1 MSEDKNEDTMPTTT
15 ESDLE
20 RLLGEVVN
28 TMETMIEH
36 NEDALNRYHVEH
48 TPREPG
54 RPYIPRLSLKRVTT
68 VDSMNDYRGQH
79 KCVHQTGE

>member
-1 MSEDKNEDTMPTTT
+1 MSKDKNEDTMSTTT

-20 RLLGEVVN
+20 SLLGEVVN
-28 TMETMIEH
+28 AMETMVER

-54 RPYIPRLSLKRVTT
+54 RPYIPRLSLKRLTT
-68 VDSMNDYRGQH
+68 VERLPGQ
-79 KCVHQTGE
+79 CRCIHQTEE